1 MLPEYNCCRK
11 KSESSKVGSVAK
23 FTICSIPPPFQFKAR
38 FLWGGKGA
46 GRLKVTYILFPVFP
60 PSFAALALVPFN
72 INPHYIDTDPDSTH
86 KVLHMAIR
94 TGTWVFY
101 IRNVLV
107 KKTRY
112 FNLLR
117 MPLVLC
123 KENKFLKGLKMTQL
137 S

>member
-1 MLPEYNCCRK
+1 MVRE
-11 KSESSKVGSVAK
+11 
-23 FTICSIPPPFQFKAR
+23 
-38 FLWGGKGA
+38 GA

-94 TGTWVFY
+94 TGTWVLY

-112 FNLLR
+112 FKLLS
-117 MPLVLC
+117 MPFVLC
-123 KENKFLKGLKMTQL
+123 KENKFLKSSLTGSDWNCMT
-137 S
+137 

>member
-1 MLPEYNCCRK
+1 M
-11 KSESSKVGSVAK
+11 AK

-86 KVLHMAIR
+86 KVLHNAHDDTYR
-94 TGTWVFY
+94 YLG
-101 IRNVLV
+101 VLY
-107 KKTRY
+107 KKR
-112 FNLLR
+112 FG
-117 MPLVLC
+117 
-123 KENKFLKGLKMTQL
+123 EEDEIF
-137 S
+137 